1 MLTLAIL
8 ALACA
13 NQPDGTAPLP
23 TYKIPDDARKE
34 IESAYGTMPTPKF
47 VLLDAGQEPR
57 ITPSWK
63 NKVGDSK
70 VYRLRREPQHD
81 IGNESLRRAL
91 GDTGFG
97 KAEEIEF
104 SAQVTSIEAD
114 GTLVIATTIL
124 KSSADEPEQ
133 TRKDRKTAT
142 TPATVFQGKRGDTG
156 IVRISPPSN
165 EFGEAESR
173 DLSSVQPA
181 SVAGRS
187 PAEWLRS
194 QRIPADAI
202 GAGAQWRLDAKLPK
216 LSFMSMT
223 MDWSGVAQNVT
234 QEFWQFQTRTCV
246 TSTHGVVR
254 TIEGDETPADALLMT
269 MSAAFTTRYLP
280 WDGLPEW
287 STIDMVMTVNS
298 FAADNSRDAPKGL
311 PERSFVS
318 FTLTTVKPPESAAP
332 ESRGRSR

>member
-13 NQPDGTAPLP
+13 NQPDGTAPPP

-91 GDTGFG
+91 GDIGLD
-97 KAEEIEF
+97 KAEEVEF
-104 SAQVTSIEAD
+104 SAQVTSVEPD

-124 KSSADEPEQ
+124 KSSADEPVS
-133 TRKDRKTAT
+133 TGKDAKQRTIPST
-142 TPATVFQGKRGDTG
+142 LFQGRRGDTG
-156 IVRISPPSN
+156 IVRIPPPSN
-165 EFGEAESR
+165 EFGDPESR

-181 SVAGRS
+181 SITPRS

-194 QRIPADAI
+194 QWVPAESI
-202 GAGAQWRLDAKLPK
+202 GAGAQWRLNMKFPK

-223 MDWSGVAQNVT
+223 IDWSGVAQNVT
-234 QEFWQFQTRTCV
+234 EEFWQFQTQTCM
-246 TSTHGVVR
+246 TTKHSTVSI
-254 TIEGDETPADALLMT
+254 IEGDETPADALLMT
-269 MSAAFTTRYLP
+269 MGAAFTTRYLA

-287 STIDMVMTVNS
+287 STMDMVITANS
-298 FAADNSRDAPKGL
+298 FAADNSRNAPKGP
-311 PERSFVS
+311 PERDFVS
-318 FTLTTVKPPESAAP
+318 FTLTTVKPPESAGQPA
-332 ESRGRSR
+332 RTRDR